1 MSSLVHQKEILCV
14 EGITKI
20 FGKKN
25 SPQSIIALDA
35 ISFKMNA
42 GANALLGPN
51 GAGKSTL
58 IKILLSYLKA
68 DQGEAQLLGHD
79 IFKEGMLI
87 RQKVGYM
94 PEHFAI
100 IPGVNAVKQVSLLGR
115 ISGLP
120 KEEAMQRAHET
131 LQYVGLNEARYRKV
145 KEFSTGMLQR
155 LKLAQTLVNDP
166 ELIILDEPTNGLDP
180 NGRIDMIELV
190 KEISKEHGINLI
202 VSSHL
207 LPDIEAT
214 CEFATIINKGAVVAQ
229 GKISEL
235 TYQETRSVE
244 KKNMKVEIRGDLE
257 RFLAALQTKGIPFQL
272 FENTILVQYS
282 DEEISTVLLKL
293 AYENDIQIRTMVPS
307 EAILE
312 DVFVHRIADMNNKN
326 GLPTKETKIE
336 VSK

>member
-1 MSSLVHQKEILCV
+1 MLVGKKEILIV
-14 EGITKI
+14 DGITKV
-20 FGKKN
+20 FGKEN
-25 SPQSIIALDA
+25 SANSIKALDN
-35 ISFKMNA
+35 ISFTMQQ

-58 IKILLSYLKA
+58 IKILLGFLKA
-68 DQGEAQLLGHD
+68 NQGQAQLLGYD
-79 IFKEGMLI
+79 IFTEGMAI
-87 RQKVGYM
+87 RQRVGYM
-94 PEHFAI
+94 PEHFTI

-120 KEEAMQRAHET
+120 REEAMQRAHET

-180 NGRIDMIELV
+180 NGRIDMIEFI
-190 KEISKEHGINLI
+190 KEISQEHAISLI

-214 CEFATIINKGAVVAQ
+214 CEFATIINQGTVVAQ
-229 GKISEL
+229 GKIAEL
-235 TYQETRSVE
+235 TYQETRNLE
-244 KKNMKVEIRGDLE
+244 RKTMKVEIRGNLE
-257 RFLAALQTKGIPFQL
+257 RFLSALKEQRIPFQL
-272 FENTILVQYS
+272 IENTILIQFT
-282 DEEISTVLLKL
+282 DEEISTTLFNL
-293 AYENDIQIRTMVPS
+293 AYKNDIQIRTMVPS

-312 DVFVHRIADMNNKN
+312 DVFVHRIESTTNRNQIVRETEV
-326 GLPTKETKIE
+326 TK
-336 VSK
+336 